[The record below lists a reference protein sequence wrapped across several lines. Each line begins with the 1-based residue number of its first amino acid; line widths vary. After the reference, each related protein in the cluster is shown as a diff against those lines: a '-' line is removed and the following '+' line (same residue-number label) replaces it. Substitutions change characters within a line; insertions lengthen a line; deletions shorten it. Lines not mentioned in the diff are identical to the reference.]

1 MEITGKLIQV
11 LNAQSINGKNGP
23 LTKQEFVIETGE
35 KFKKNV
41 CLTMWGAVI
50 DTFNYQPGETITVS
64 FDLSSR
70 EYNGKWYTEAKAWK
84 VQAAEKKEEM
94 IPGNSFD
101 EQVEAVRHFPKGEKT
116 VFPAQSKESDL
127 PVCKTND
134 LPF

>member
-11 LNAQSINGKNGP
+11 LNAQSINGKNWQ

-101 EQVEAVRHFPKGEKT
+101 EQVEAARHFPKGEKT

>member
-11 LNAQSINGKNGP
+11 LNAQSINGKNGQ

-101 EQVEAVRHFPKGEKT
+101 EQVEAARHFPKREKT

>member
-41 CLTMWGAVI
+41 CLTMWDKVI
-50 DTFNYQPGETITVS
+50 EKFNYKIGETITVS
-64 FDLSSR
+64 FDISSR
-70 EYNGKWYTEAKAWK
+70 EYNGKWYTEVKAWK
-84 VQAAEKKEEM
+84 ITGATPKEEM
-94 IPGNSFD
+94 IPGNTLD
-101 EQVEAVRHFPKGEKT
+101 EQIEASRHLPKGEKT
-116 VFPAQSKESDL
+116 HFQGSSENEL
-127 PVCKTND
+127 PVSEPND

>member
-41 CLTMWGAVI
+41 CLTMWDKVI
-50 DTFNYQPGETITVS
+50 DTFNYKIGETITVS
-64 FDLSSR
+64 FDISSR

-84 VQAAEKKEEM
+84 IAGSTPKEEM

-101 EQVEAVRHFPKGEKT
+101 EQVEAARHFPKGEKT

-127 PVCKTND
+127 PVGDNT

>member
-41 CLTMWGAVI
+41 CLTMWDKVI
-50 DTFNYQPGETITVS
+50 DTFNYKIGETITVS
-64 FDLSSR
+64 FDISSR

-101 EQVEAVRHFPKGEKT
+101 EQVEAARHFPKGEKT

-127 PVCKTND
+127 P
-134 LPF
+134 F

>member
-11 LNAQSINGKNGP
+11 LNAQSINGKNGQ

-94 IPGNSFD
+94 LPGNSFD
-101 EQVEAVRHFPKGEKT
+101 EQEEAARHFPKGEKT

>member
-41 CLTMWGAVI
+41 CLTMWDKVI
-50 DTFNYQPGETITVS
+50 EKFNYKIGETITVS

-70 EYNGKWYTEAKAWK
+70 EHNGKWYTEAKAWK
-84 VQAAEKKEEM
+84 IAGSTPKEEM

-101 EQVEAVRHFPKGEKT
+101 EQVEAARHFPKGEKT

-127 PVCKTND
+127 PVGDNT

>member
-11 LNAQSINGKNGP
+11 LNAQSINGKNGAI
-23 LTKQEFVIETGE
+23 TKQDFVIETTD
-35 KFKKNV
+35 KFPKKV
-41 CLTMWGAVI
+41 CLTMWGAVV
-50 DTFNYQPGETITVS
+50 DTFNYERGETITVS

-84 VQAAEKKEEM
+84 IAGATPKEEI
-94 IPGNSFD
+94 IPGNTID
-101 EQVEAVRHFPKGEKT
+101 EQIEAAKHLPKGEKT

-127 PVCKTND
+127 PVGDNT

>member
-70 EYNGKWYTEAKAWK
+70 GYNGKWYTEAKAWK

-101 EQVEAVRHFPKGEKT
+101 EQVEAARHFPKREKT

>member
-11 LNAQSINGKNGP
+11 LNAQSINGKNGQ

-84 VQAAEKKEEM
+84 VQAAEKKEVM
-94 IPGNSFD
+94 ISGNSFD
-101 EQVEAVRHFPKGEKT
+101 EQVEAARHFPKREKT